1 MNYGDFIMGTDD
13 PQIPGDGESPARPVR
28 VSPFLLQR
36 YEVSNAQYAAFV
48 EATGFE
54 TESETF
60 GWSFVF
66 EQMISPEIEATITQ
80 AAAAVPWWLPVQGS
94 DWRHPEGPDRDLDG
108 RWDHPVV
115 HVSWNDA
122 QAYCAWRGGRLPTE
136 AEWEFAARGGKRDR
150 LFPWGNKLMPRGA
163 HRTNIFHGQ
172 FPHNNTADDGFV
184 YAAPVDAFGP
194 QNKFGLYNVLG
205 NVWEWTADEWTVR
218 HFASGKTLINPG
230 GRLPG
235 QAGEKTK
242 KGGSYMCHESYCYR
256 YRVAARSHN
265 SADSAASNLGFRCAI
280 GQSEKK
286 EAGGK
291 AMF

>member
-1 MNYGDFIMGTDD
+1 MGTDD
-13 PQIPGDGESPARPVR
+13 PQIPGDGESPARSVR

-36 YEVSNAQYAAFV
+36 YEVSNAQYARFV
-48 EATGFE
+48 DATGFE

-66 EQMISPEIEATITQ
+66 EQMVSPEIEATITQ
-80 AAAAVPWWLPVQGS
+80 AVAAVPWWLPVQGS
-94 DWRHPEGPDRDLDG
+94 DWRHPEGPDRNLDG

-122 QAYCAWRGGRLPTE
+122 QAYCEWRGGRLPTE
-136 AEWEFAARGGKRDR
+136 AEWEFAARGGKRGR

-172 FPHNNTADDGFV
+172 FPKNNTADDGYV
-184 YAAPVDAFGP
+184 YAAPVDAFGQ

-218 HFASGKTLINPG
+218 HDTSGETLVNPG

-235 QAGEKTK
+235 KAGEKTK
-242 KGGSYMCHESYCYR
+242 KGGSYMCHKSYCYR

-280 GQSEKK
+280 GEMSE
-286 EAGGK
+286 EEYFRREPGV
-291 AMF
+291 